1 MVYKVNIGA
10 RYILETGS
18 ELKFINVYTIIY
30 CIRGATMEAVTTRLP
45 KELVDEI
52 ERMAEKERADRSE
65 VIRRLLDEALRQK
78 KIEGALSLYREGR
91 ATLWK
96 AAEIAGLSL
105 REIMELVKK
114 NKIPVAYSV
123 EDLDRDLDYALR
135 KYGRK

>member
-1 MVYKVNIGA
+1 
-10 RYILETGS
+10 
-18 ELKFINVYTIIY
+18 
-30 CIRGATMEAVTTRLP
+30 MEAVTTRLP